1 MFASGSH
8 IPYVC
13 DVIIETQT
21 ISEQETWNTKTKQ
34 YGTLH

>member
-1 MFASGSH
+1 MFGSGSH

-21 ISEQETWNTKTKQ
+21 ISEQENVVRWQT
-34 YGTLH
+34 